1 MDLPQDAWKWQR
13 TPARHDKTK
22 TWKTIQ
28 KKMKDTL
35 THDTEFEGH
44 IDTATSNGGGAPTT
58 RALKEFTT
66 RATNSSRHVS
76 LVWGSCRDHHR
87 NVFFCV
93 SFAGNMANVTVYL
106 MPKLFSHTANLKVP
120 LKAHKWLWV
129 VLVQIVS
136 LAKLLFFGDC
146 LALAERFR
154 NAVLESW
161 CCMVSLHLRE
171 MVAWHVDGFQ
181 GFHRC
186 PVIARLI
193 ILNAGRQPS
202 YEIYV
207 FVWLYGTVHPCATG
221 SFVTFP
227 DVEIGD
233 AATLLGSSDTGQR
246 HCCSEKVAAL
256 NSLAEFFNR
265 NSLGVA
271 PDQVTKHIE
280 LIILQSQQEDKNL
293 VS

>member
-1 MDLPQDAWKWQR
+1 MDLPQDAWKWKR
-13 TPARHDKTK
+13 TPARHDKKTK

-35 THDTEFEGH
+35 TH
-44 IDTATSNGGGAPTT
+44 GGAPTT
-58 RALKEFTT
+58 RALKEFAT

-76 LVWGSCRDHHR
+76 LVWGSCGSCRDHHR

-171 MVAWHVDGFQ
+171 MVAWHVDGF
-181 GFHRC
+181 
-186 PVIARLI
+186 
-193 ILNAGRQPS
+193 
-202 YEIYV
+202 
-207 FVWLYGTVHPCATG
+207 
-221 SFVTFP
+221 
-227 DVEIGD
+227 
-233 AATLLGSSDTGQR
+233 
-246 HCCSEKVAAL
+246 
-256 NSLAEFFNR
+256 
-265 NSLGVA
+265 
-271 PDQVTKHIE
+271 
-280 LIILQSQQEDKNL
+280 
-293 VS
+293 